1 MTLSLST
8 CLAANSEPPLE
19 ALSHYLKRY
28 GIQNS
33 YLLAGLTWQD
43 RERLIDE
50 EKLEMVWLCG
60 LLYSLKQA
68 QGHNWLPIAA
78 PVMLGEDYQDKP
90 IYQCLKHGRPHP

>member
-1 MTLSLST
+1 M
-8 CLAANSEPPLE
+8 
-19 ALSHYLKRY
+19 
-28 GIQNS
+28 
-33 YLLAGLTWQD
+33 AGLTWQD

-90 IYQCLKHGRPHP
+90 IIYQADQPPEQPSRSGRSQR